1 MVNIP
6 GLGVLIWELATGT
19 LVDANDVLLEMSGY
33 TRQQVASGQITWR
46 KLTPAEHLA
55 ESERQIEQLAHTGRI
70 GPYKKD
76 LIRADGSRSPMLYA
90 GAGMSDRTV
99 VEYCIDLRPP
109 ETGSQRSS

>member
-1 MVNIP
+1 MARRRVRLSRRMVVPHRNDR
-6 GLGVLIWELATGT
+6 GQGRRDAC

-76 LIRADGSRSPMLYA
+76 LIRADG
-90 GAGMSDRTV
+90 
-99 VEYCIDLRPP
+99 
-109 ETGSQRSS
+109 